1 MQNTSRILA
10 IPASPLRAALASSI
24 MFTSIWMGAFQPSA
38 AQDALPGTEGH
49 EGQAVAP
56 VPVVPQ
62 QVRYAGKLANRSGET
77 VEAEFRI
84 YSTAEGGE
92 PRWTETQRITV
103 DEAGEYS
110 VLLGATS
117 PSGLPQSVF
126 AGGVARWL
134 GISVERGAE
143 QERVLLSS
151 VPYAMKSADA
161 ESLAGHA
168 ASDFVTQAQLA
179 QMTDAAMT
187 TQHPGGALPEVQP
200 DTSGTVTGSGTAGT
214 VPLWTGSLTQGNSEI
229 TQAGSDIGINESA
242 PTATLDVNGTEN
254 VRGVLSLPPLATA
267 TGSTGQRSQLLQLS
281 ASAWSSTTHAATTPT
296 FKILTNFLNNDTPAA
311 GGQLEFHYSNG
322 PASVNVLSIAGN
334 GVISFSPS
342 QTFPGTLNSV
352 TATSPLTAATTS
364 GAVSLALDTT
374 ALATDIAPTLN
385 NNYAQLNA
393 ANTFSAGKQTF
404 NTPVSMSAS
413 EEGAPTLAVFNTNA
427 NNEINPYSNAI
438 YAASFSNSPAI
449 YASGQYNGIGVQ
461 VNGGGNTGSIGLL
474 GDEGGFQSNTFNRDN
489 GTFGYSAAIWAD
501 AIPACN
507 NFTPPCGTAALFA
520 TADIQ
525 NAAIFE
531 NNSSTAPTI
540 YVDNLAN
547 GPTGNV
553 VLLRAEGA
561 DGVCSINHAGSM
573 SCTGQLKNLVTTHN
587 ARQVE
592 TYSVQSAE
600 NWLEDYGTGV
610 MERGVSVVKIDP
622 AFAAT
627 ISATPDYHVF
637 ITPNGDAEALYVIN
651 KTATGFEVRESK
663 GGTSSLTF
671 DYKIVARR
679 SGHEAERLVDV
690 TDQMKL
696 EAASS
701 HFKPLPDGP
710 PVNPNHPGISRAS
723 RKLPPPKA
731 GLNTRP

>member
-1 MQNTSRILA
+1 MHNA
-10 IPASPLRAALASSI
+10 IRVFAFIRRLLYTALAFSLI
-24 MFTSIWMGAFQPSA
+24 QIPICIGAFEPA
-38 AQDALPGTEGH
+38 DAQDSVQGTEGVT
-49 EGQAVAP
+49 AVA
-56 VPVVPQ
+56 PVVPQ
-62 QVRYAGKLANRSGET
+62 QVRYAGKLALRTGDS
-77 VEAEFRI
+77 VEAVFRI
-84 YSTAEGGE
+84 YAAEQGGD
-92 PRWTETQRITV
+92 PLWTETQRVTV
-103 DEAGEYS
+103 AEDGSYA
-110 VLLGATS
+110 VLLGSAS
-117 PSGLPQSVF
+117 SSGLPQTVF
-126 AGGVARWL
+126 AGGAARWL
-134 GISVERGAE
+134 GVSVERGPE
-143 QERVLLSS
+143 QDRVLLSS

-168 ASDFVTQAQLA
+168 ASDFVTQSQLA
-179 QMTDAAMT
+179 HLAESAPTSAQS
-187 TQHPGGALPEVQP
+187 GGVSATITPL
-200 DTSGTVTGSGTAGT
+200 TSGTVTGSGSAGT
-214 VPLWTGSLTQGNSEI
+214 VPLWTGTLTQGNSLI
-229 TQAGSDIGINESA
+229 TQSGSEIGINEAA
-242 PTATLDVNGTEN
+242 PGATLDVGGTAN
-254 VRGVLSLPPLATA
+254 FRGTA
-267 TGSTGQRSQLLQLS
+267 TLPAESTATTSAGYRSQLLDFS
-281 ASAWSSTTHAATTPT
+281 DSAWSTTTKAPVTQTWRLYAIDSGNNSANPTSSLNFQFQNGAGAPTPT
-296 FKILTNFLNNDTPAA
+296 I
-311 GGQLEFHYSNG
+311 
-322 PASVNVLSIAGN
+322 LSIEQN

-427 NNEINPYSNAI
+427 DNEINPYSNAI

-461 VNGGGNTGSIGLL
+461 VNGGGDKTSIGLL
-474 GDEGGFQSNTFNRDN
+474 GDEGGFQSSTFQRDN
-489 GTFGYSAAIWAD
+489 GTLGYSAAIWAD

-520 TADIQ
+520 TADTQ

-540 YVDNLAN
+540 YVDNLATN

-651 KTATGFEVRESK
+651 KTANGFEVRESK

-710 PVNPNHPGISRAS
+710 PVNPNHPGVHRAS
-723 RKLPPPKA
+723 RKLPPQLALKSQP
-731 GLNTRP
+731 